1 MIITYQNHDQCTAIL
16 AESVFGEIIMKITS
30 LKDDII
36 TGISWIP
43 TGLYILVALILIVV
57 ALVSLYDAGSI
68 TVQMIVSREFAL
80 ERDVFIALFHA
91 ITAIVLIETTIVFF
105 RTKHLAIQTLLIA
118 GLTEMIRHLLIYDV
132 TTMDPPHILSLVSV
146 MAVLI
151 AGIVVTKSDFEA
163 QKTET
168 V

>member
-1 MIITYQNHDQCTAIL
+1 
-16 AESVFGEIIMKITS
+16 MKITS

-36 TGISWIP
+36 TGISWVP

-57 ALVSLYDAGSI
+57 ALVSLYDAGLI

-80 ERDVFIALFHA
+80 ERDIFIALFHA

-105 RTKHLAIQTLLIA
+105 RTKHLAVQTLLIA
-118 GLTEMIRHLLIYDV
+118 GLTEMVRHLLIYDV

-151 AGIVVTKSDFEA
+151 AGVVLTKSDFEA

>member
-1 MIITYQNHDQCTAIL
+1 
-16 AESVFGEIIMKITS
+16 MKITS

-36 TGISWIP
+36 TGISWVP
-43 TGLYILVALILIVV
+43 TGLYILVAVILIVV
-57 ALVSLYDAGSI
+57 ALVSLYEAGLI

-132 TTMDPPHILSLVSV
+132 TTMDPPHIFSLVSV
-146 MAVLI
+146 MTVLI
-151 AGIVVTKSDFEA
+151 AGIVLTKSDFEA

>member
-1 MIITYQNHDQCTAIL
+1 
-16 AESVFGEIIMKITS
+16 MKITS

-36 TGISWIP
+36 TGISWVP

-57 ALVSLYDAGSI
+57 ALVSLYDAGLI

-80 ERDVFIALFHA
+80 ERDIFIALFHA

-132 TTMDPPHILSLVSV
+132 TTMDPLHILSLVSV

-151 AGIVVTKSDFEA
+151 AGVVLTKSDFEA